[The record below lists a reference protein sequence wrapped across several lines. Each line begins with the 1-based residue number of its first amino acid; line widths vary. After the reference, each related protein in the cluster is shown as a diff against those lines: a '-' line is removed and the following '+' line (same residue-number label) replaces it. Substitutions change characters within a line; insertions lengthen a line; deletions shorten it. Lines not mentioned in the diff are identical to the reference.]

1 VCRSP
6 GWRRRRPPWPRRARR
21 STSPPAGKTPPLAR
35 RLPRDAG
42 TTGVRPGGS
51 VGVAPPVSPNLA
63 PRPELAAAKKVGRNT
78 LETLLFRGLSTP
90 TALLF
95 VIVQSRLLEPE
106 GRGEFVVVV
115 LGATIV
121 SRLLGQLG
129 VAVTSRLRES
139 PIPVVGLTQRALL
152 LGGALGAIGTP
163 IMAGVTAASGQV
175 TAKLAIIGALGIVPN
190 IGWQTVSGVLLGQ
203 GRLRLWNVIQ
213 LLSPVLALAALIVLV
228 AWLDTGVSGALGGWA
243 LANGLTAVFAIVAAR
258 DLWLPARFPWMLD
271 GTGRTI
277 LRLAVVMG
285 AVQVV
290 ALVSYRAELFVLG
303 RESGNAAV
311 GIYSIALQAVESMW
325 LVPAAIATAV
335 TAPVVAATDDAQA
348 AHLIARSSFK
358 ALWLAVL
365 IAGAVGAVGPFL
377 IPAAFGHEFKNAV
390 VPLELLLPGVV
401 LYAPVT
407 VLVVYLS
414 VRRGEP
420 WWSLIVAVASL
431 AVTLGSALLLIPA
444 HGANGAA
451 LASSVGYAAG
461 GAIAWGLFVWLRR
474 RGYTRSTQ

>member
-1 VCRSP
+1 
-6 GWRRRRPPWPRRARR
+6 
-21 STSPPAGKTPPLAR
+21 
-35 RLPRDAG
+35 
-42 TTGVRPGGS
+42 
-51 VGVAPPVSPNLA
+51 
-63 PRPELAAAKKVGRNT
+63 
-78 LETLLFRGLSTP
+78 
-90 TALLF
+90 
-95 VIVQSRLLEPE
+95 
-106 GRGEFVVVV
+106 V

-129 VAVTSRLRES
+129 VAVTSRVRKS
-139 PIPVVGLTQRALL
+139 PTPVVGLTQRALL
-152 LGGALGAIGTP
+152 IGAVLGAIGTP
-163 IMAGVTAASGQV
+163 VMAGVTAASGQV
-175 TAKLAIIGALGIVPN
+175 STKLAVIGALGIVPN
-190 IGWQTVSGVLLGQ
+190 IGWQTISGVLLGQ

-213 LLSPVLALAALIVLV
+213 LLSPVLALAALLVLV

-243 LANGLTAVFAIVAAR
+243 LANALTAVFAIVAAR
-258 DLWLPARFPWMLD
+258 DLWLPARFPWQLD
-271 GTGRTI
+271 GAGRSI
-277 LRLAVVMG
+277 LRLAIVMG
-285 AVQVV
+285 AVQIV

-303 RESGNAAV
+303 NESGNAAV

-335 TAPVVAATDDAQA
+335 TAPVVAAADDVQA

-365 IAGAVGAVGPFL
+365 IAAGVGVIAPFL
-377 IPAAFGHEFKNAV
+377 IPAAFGNEFKDAV

-431 AVTLGSALLLIPA
+431 AVTLGSALLLIPG
-444 HGANGAA
+444 HGADGAA
-451 LASSVGYAAG
+451 EASSIGYAAG
-461 GAIAWGLFVWLRR
+461 GATAWGLFVWLRR
-474 RGYTRSTQ
+474 RGYTRRSQ